1 MASSIERAVDLLLDR
16 WRLHVTGDAELVDDV
31 TTVMVP
37 PCSAEPATAD
47 GGAQWTVRVERDPY
61 GEAPADPDTLANS
74 RPVLAYPNGS
84 ACLAVTDS
92 SGGLLRLAGRY
103 RPGIPPALLEVD
115 HGRRTTR
122 VVVSTSES
130 SPRWPDWLARL
141 FFSSRMLSGGW
152 RMLHASAVALN
163 GVAVLFVAS
172 THGGKSTLAHRACME
187 MGARFMADDLVLI
200 SPEGVV
206 AGWPTRVAIPAELAE
221 LGGFAGGGM
230 PDRQVVAG
238 VLRQRVLLTPQE
250 HRAAVRPSPPTRLGA
265 LVQIGTAPG
274 SAAGCT
280 LEPAQAEEAAAD
292 AGDVPLQRLYS
303 TDLLSVTGGPPP
315 GAPGVP
321 APPVGSVLAGV
332 PAVRLTVSH
341 LRDLPY
347 APVWETLAGL
357 LPEVIA

>member
-37 PCSAEPATAD
+37 PCSVEPATVD
-47 GGAQWTVRVERDPY
+47 GAVQWAVRVERDSC
-61 GEAPADPDTLANS
+61 GEVPADLGTLVS
-74 RPVLAYPNGS
+74 GRPVLAYPNGS
-84 ACLAVTDS
+84 ACLTVTDS

-103 RPGIPPALLEVD
+103 RPGISPALLEVD

-122 VVVSTSES
+122 VVVPTSGS

-152 RMLHASAVALN
+152 RMLHASAVVLN
-163 GVAVLFVAS
+163 GVAVVFVAS

-206 AGWPTRVAIPAELAE
+206 AGWPTRVAVPAELTG
-221 LGGFAGGGM
+221 LSGFAGGV

-238 VLRQRVLLTPQE
+238 VVRQRVLLTPQE
-250 HRAAVRPSPPTRLGA
+250 HRAAVRPSPPARLGA
-265 LVQIGTAPG
+265 VVQIGTAPG
-274 SAAGCT
+274 SAAACM
-280 LEPAQAEEAAAD
+280 LEPAQAEAAAAD

-315 GAPGVP
+315 GAPGIP

-341 LRDLPY
+341 LRNLPY